1 MKVIRP
7 EIRPFM
13 VQAHMDLGSDS
24 GVGCNSNQLKD
35 GTWEFNWE
43 EKIGF
48 TPPTDAE
55 IKTRADEFQ
64 IEWDAQEYAR
74 NRKEEYIKLDQFEM
88 QYDDQVN
95 GTTTWIDAIDAIKA
109 KYPKPE

>member
-1 MKVIRP
+1 MTAITAKAT
-7 EIRPFM
+7 E
-13 VQAHMDLGSDS
+13 LETEY
-24 GVGCNSNQLKD
+24 N
-35 GTWEFNWE
+35 
-43 EKIGF
+43 
-48 TPPTDAE
+48 
-55 IKTRADEFQ
+55 
-64 IEWDAQEYAR
+64 AQEYAR